1 MKRKL
6 LVLLVVVLTLGLT
19 ACSKKQ
25 EANGGFEGSSQCYF
39 MGEVLEVREK
49 TLLVEVN
56 DKGNVG
62 LSRGDQA
69 YVSLDVEN
77 VPDLVVGDVVKVVF
91 NGEIMETFP
100 VKLGEIF
107 AIYKMNVDIPQ
118 DEEEEQEESIV
129 LKYTNSLGVVENGII
144 YSEAEISDD
153 HAVILANI
161 LNNVKWNEGT
171 SDCLND
177 VMIKLDDTII
187 YYHFDCGTLNDTE
200 NNRSFTLSEKNQRT
214 LSEIMFRYI
223 GFK

>member
-25 EANGGFEGSSQCYF
+25 QVEGEFDGSSQAYF

-49 TLLVEVN
+49 LLLVEVN

-62 LSRGDQA
+62 LSKGDQA

-77 VPDLVVGDVVKVVF
+77 APVLMVGDIVKIVF
-91 NGEIMETFP
+91 NGEIMETYP
-100 VKLGEIF
+100 VKLGEVF
-107 AIYKMNVDIPQ
+107 AIYKMNVDVPK
-118 DEEEEQEESIV
+118 DEEEKEDESIV
-129 LKYTNSLGVVENGII
+129 LKYTNSLGVVENGVI
-144 YSEAEISDD
+144 YSEAEISEVHKETIADII
-153 HAVILANI
+153 AKA
-161 LNNVKWNEGT
+161 KWVDGT

-177 VMIKLDDTII
+177 VMIKLDEEII
-187 YYHFDCGTLNDTE
+187 YYHFDCGTLNDTV
-200 NNRSFTLSEKNQRT
+200 NNRSFTLPEVDQRV